1 MTGATKKPA
10 KIRYGLILDTLPLAS
25 FLVCLSAGALAF
37 RDNKPSV
44 VTVSLLTQAAIT
56 LIHFANFVSL
66 ELMPDQ
72 SSPKLVNEDDPQA
85 RFREPLKN
93 LPVYSAVVCAAF
105 QLIQFDPQKDSGGA
119 LLILFTSALLH
130 TAFIQ
135 HKSAQRSLAPGRS
148 CAGE

>member
-10 KIRYGLILDTLPLAS
+10 KIRYGLILDTLPIAN
-25 FLVCLSAGALAF
+25 FLVCLSSGVWAF

-44 VTVSLLTQAAIT
+44 VTVSVLTQAVVI
-56 LIHFANFVSL
+56 LIHFDNFVSL

-72 SSPKLVNEDDPQA
+72 SSPRPVGEDDPQA

-93 LPVYSAVVCAAF
+93 LPVYSAIVCAAF
-105 QLIQFDPQKDSGGA
+105 QMIQCDPQKDSGGA
-119 LLILFTSALLH
+119 LLILCISALLH

-135 HKSAQRSLAPGRS
+135 HKSAQRCLGA
-148 CAGE
+148 AA